1 MVYMERELLES
12 PKRSATTKAAI
23 MGTNITHV
31 TARGTDYG
39 DISPNV
45 EQAMSKRRSH
55 KYSRKGLIAERSDD
69 ILEHYYLDDHRI
81 GAGAYGHVFS
91 ARQKHTGM
99 QVAIKKVLIFE
110 PDQKKRL
117 DTEAAIMKDLDHPH
131 ICKLME
137 TYEKGR
143 FMFFVM
149 EYLKGKD
156 VLERMIAMDDHKFSE
171 RQAANIVNQT
181 ARALHYAHKRGIAHR
196 DIKPENLVFVSE
208 DESNT
213 FVKVVD
219 WGMGS
224 YFNDTNMKSAV
235 GSYAYTAPEI
245 LAKKLSRSSQTY
257 TAACDLWS
265 LGIMTYVLLVGH
277 PPFRGEASKLLKL
290 AKEEKLIPEDKT
302 WAALSTESRDL
313 VKGLLQVRPYKRLK
327 FQQVLSHRWFDRQ
340 PSLPIPTSVSQN
352 VLRNMRNFCHLSH
365 FVGFC
370 VLAAARQLDAKTLDE
385 VHQVFR
391 QLDSDGD
398 GVLTIEEVH
407 QGFAVLGDPMEME
420 ELQDLFAI
428 IDMDGSGTID
438 YTEFVAAAV
447 GERIFQEES
456 ALMAAFEAFDRDSSG
471 TISEHEIKDLL
482 RRCDAHKVWSAN
494 AIDDMAQEAYHHF
507 TSDESIDFDDFRQ
520 CIMAHVASRTSGST
534 DEAPLRSQTSLL
546 VAEQASDYVQ
556 PKSWAFRWLPCC
568 GSMKVTEPSRC

>member
-1 MVYMERELLES
+1 MVYMEQELLQS
-12 PKRSATTKAAI
+12 PKSMTKADM
-23 MGTNITHV
+23 MGTSNTLLTTRV
-31 TARGTDYG
+31 MDYG

-45 EQAMSKRRSH
+45 EQAMNKRRPH

-69 ILEHYYLDDHRI
+69 ILEQYYLDDHRI

-99 QVAIKKVLIFE
+99 QVAIKKVLIFD

-156 VLERMIAMDDHKFSE
+156 VLERMISMEDHKFSE
-171 RQAANIVNQT
+171 RQASNIVNQT

-224 YFNDTNMKSAV
+224 YFNDSNMKSAV
-235 GSYAYTAPEI
+235 GSYAYSAPEI

-290 AKEEKLIPEDKT
+290 AKEEKLIPEDKI
-302 WAALSTESRDL
+302 WASLSTESRDF

-340 PSLPIPTSVSQN
+340 HSLPIPTSASWTHRFQSQAKPPQFSHQFVN
-352 VLRNMRNFCHLSH
+352 MVRISVLRDCLNNIVNAEKRGKRQVLIRPNSKVIIKFLQVMQKHGYIGDLEIIDDHRAGKVVVELIGRINKCGVISPRFDVSVAGIEQLASDLLPSRQFGHIVLTTTYGIMDH
-365 FVGFC
+365 EEARRKHVGGKIVGF
-370 VLAAARQLDAKTLDE
+370 
-385 VHQVFR
+385 F
-391 QLDSDGD
+391 
-398 GVLTIEEVH
+398 
-407 QGFAVLGDPMEME
+407 F
-420 ELQDLFAI
+420 
-428 IDMDGSGTID
+428 
-438 YTEFVAAAV
+438 
-447 GERIFQEES
+447 
-456 ALMAAFEAFDRDSSG
+456 
-471 TISEHEIKDLL
+471 
-482 RRCDAHKVWSAN
+482 
-494 AIDDMAQEAYHHF
+494 
-507 TSDESIDFDDFRQ
+507 
-520 CIMAHVASRTSGST
+520 
-534 DEAPLRSQTSLL
+534 
-546 VAEQASDYVQ
+546 
-556 PKSWAFRWLPCC
+556 
-568 GSMKVTEPSRC
+568 